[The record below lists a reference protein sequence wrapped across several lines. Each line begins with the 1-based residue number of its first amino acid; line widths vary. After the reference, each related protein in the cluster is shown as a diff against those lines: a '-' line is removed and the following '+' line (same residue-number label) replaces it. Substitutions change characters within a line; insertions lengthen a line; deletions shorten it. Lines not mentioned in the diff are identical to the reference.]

1 MRAASPLRPP
11 FASGKEVMT
20 QAASISAPS
29 ARKEPLIQRL
39 HGAGSAP
46 SVLRGAKGDSMA
58 RRHYNEELR
67 RRVLQEVQDGATV
80 GEVAHRYGIAE
91 ATYYRWR
98 ERLRAAVGMTSP
110 ETQRLEDENRRLR
123 DILTDTMLENRA
135 LRQEVDR
142 LRKSGANA
150 GDD

>member
-1 MRAASPLRPP
+1 MSVSIIFEREN
-11 FASGKEVMT
+11 EVMAGGALT
-20 QAASISAPS
+20 SVSS
-29 ARKEPLIQRL
+29 ARSKPAFRHDRQTRSSRP
-39 HGAGSAP
+39 GSQ
-46 SVLRGAKGDSMA
+46 GGKGISMA
-58 RRHYNEELR
+58 RKHYNEDLR
-67 RRVLQEVQDGATV
+67 RRVLQEVEDGATV

-98 ERLRAAVGMTSP
+98 ERLRAVTGVTSR

-142 LRKSGANA
+142 LRRSGATV

>member
-1 MRAASPLRPP
+1 
-11 FASGKEVMT
+11 
-20 QAASISAPS
+20 
-29 ARKEPLIQRL
+29 
-39 HGAGSAP
+39 
-46 SVLRGAKGDSMA
+46 MA
-58 RRHYNEELR
+58 RRYYHEDLR

-80 GEVAHRYGIAE
+80 GEVAQRYGIAE

-98 ERLRAAVGMTSP
+98 ERQRARLGIASH

-135 LRQEVDR
+135 LRQEVER
-142 LRKSGANA
+142 LRKSGANV

>member
-1 MRAASPLRPP
+1 M
-11 FASGKEVMT
+11 
-20 QAASISAPS
+20 
-29 ARKEPLIQRL
+29 ARK
-39 HGAGSAP
+39 
-46 SVLRGAKGDSMA
+46 
-58 RRHYNEELR
+58 HYNEDLR
-67 RRVLQEVQDGATV
+67 RRVLQEVEDGATV

-98 ERLRAAVGMTSP
+98 ERLRAVTGVTSR

-142 LRKSGANA
+142 LRRSGATV

>member
-1 MRAASPLRPP
+1 MTLATIFESEKEIMIGAAGISP
-11 FASGKEVMT
+11 
-20 QAASISAPS
+20 PS
-29 ARKEPLIQRL
+29 AKTEQPPALRL
-39 HGAGSAP
+39 RRAGSAP
-46 SVLRGAKGDSMA
+46 LALRGAKGSSMA
-58 RRHYNEELR
+58 RRYYNEETR

-80 GEVAHRYGIAE
+80 AEVAHRYGIAE

-98 ERLRAAVGMTSP
+98 ERLRAAVGMTSR

-142 LRKSGANA
+142 MRKSGVTA